1 MQRSPF
7 SLTHRALRPIFHRS
21 MALPVVGVVLLGCAM
36 ASADRVQATHAP
48 TPNQRAAIGQAEQLS
63 EAFSAVAEQ
72 ASPAVVSIRV
82 ETKRSAPRGFFFGQA
97 PSPGE
102 KGGSGF
108 IFRPDG
114 AILTNNHVVED
125 ASRVD
130 VVLQDGRSYPAKVV
144 GTDPATDL
152 AVLRIEERNLP
163 NMQFADSDKAR
174 VGQWVVAIGS
184 PFGLD
189 YTLTVGVLSAVG
201 RGLGANE
208 IEDYLQT
215 DASINPGNSGGPLMN
230 LDGQVLGI
238 NTIIVGPTNAG
249 VGFAIPSN
257 LAKRVADQLL
267 ASGKVER
274 AWIGVSFQEL
284 SPELAR
290 GFGTK
295 VRSGALVASVVK
307 DGPAEA
313 AGLQP
318 GDIIESVDGKPVAE
332 GRDLQ
337 RRILEKKVGQQV
349 QLQVL
354 REGKRKEFSLT
365 TGKRPAG
372 AGEDSGLPG
381 QTAPGTDDLEEGF
394 GLSLEVLSPEL
405 ARRLGYEGK
414 GRVVITQI
422 SPGSAA
428 ERAGLRPGDV
438 IVQADRGQVSA
449 PGDVVTALKDGEALL
464 RVDRRGSSMFIALGK
479 DR

>member
-1 MQRSPF
+1 M
-7 SLTHRALRPIFHRS
+7 PIF
-21 MALPVVGVVLLGCAM
+21 GIVLLGCTL
-36 ASADRVQATHAP
+36 ASADKLKSTNP
-48 TPNQRAAIGQAEQLS
+48 TPNQQVAIGQAEQLS

-82 ETKRSAPRGFFFGQA
+82 ETKPETRRGFFFGPA
-97 PSPGE
+97 PRSNE

-108 IFRPDG
+108 LFRSDG

-125 ASRVD
+125 AERVD
-130 VVLQDGRSYPAKVV
+130 VVLQDGRSFPAKVL

-152 AVLRIEERNLP
+152 AVLKIEEKNLP
-163 NMQFADSDKAR
+163 NLQFADSEKAR

-189 YTLTVGVLSAVG
+189 YTLTVGVVSAVG

-230 LDGQVLGI
+230 LSGQVLGI

-257 LAKRVADQLL
+257 LVKRVAEQLL
-267 ASGKVER
+267 SKGKVER

-284 SPELAR
+284 TPELAR

-295 VRSGALVASVVK
+295 VRSGALVAAIVK
-307 DGPAEA
+307 GGPAEA

-318 GDIIESVDGKPVAE
+318 GDIIESVDGQAVSE
-332 GRDLQ
+332 GRDLL
-337 RRILEKKVGQQV
+337 RRILEKNVGQQV
-349 QLQVL
+349 KLKVL
-354 REGKRKEFSLT
+354 RNGKRQEFTLS

-372 AGEDSGLPG
+372 DDAAAAASPSGSSDDSLEDSYGISVEL
-381 QTAPGTDDLEEGF
+381 
-394 GLSLEVLSPEL
+394 LSPEL
-405 ARRLGYEGK
+405 ARRIGYEGK
-414 GRVVITQI
+414 GRVVIT
-422 SPGSAA
+422 SVAPGGAA
-428 ERAGLRPGDV
+428 QRAGLRAGDV
-438 IVQADRGQVSA
+438 IVEADRKPIA
-449 PGDVVTALKDGEALL
+449 DTAGLTAALSDGEALL
-464 RVDRRGSSMFIALGK
+464 RVERRGGSMFIALRK
-479 DR
+479 AR